1 MWGES
6 ERREVVRCM
15 RLPTPL
21 TLVDKRFRTNSRRKI
36 APFCDRCRHLSGGDL
51 SLRILDPQMAGGG
64 SSGHFVFVTHHVL
77 CVCILLS
84 PFRLRRFSSFR
95 DFYPVIQFP
104 PHSRYTFPRG
114 SRVGIQ
120 YSIFRH
126 ECTNRAYSATSPH
139 IGWGEPMSRS
149 SAIQ

>member
-21 TLVDKRFRTNSRRKI
+21 TLVDKRFRTNPRRKI

-64 SSGHFVFVTHHVL
+64 SSGHFVFVIHHVP

-84 PFRLRRFSSFR
+84 PFRLRRFSSSR

-104 PHSRYTFPRG
+104 PHSRYIFPRG

-120 YSIFRH
+120 YSG
-126 ECTNRAYSATSPH
+126 TSALSRAYSATSPH

-149 SAIQ
+149 SAIK